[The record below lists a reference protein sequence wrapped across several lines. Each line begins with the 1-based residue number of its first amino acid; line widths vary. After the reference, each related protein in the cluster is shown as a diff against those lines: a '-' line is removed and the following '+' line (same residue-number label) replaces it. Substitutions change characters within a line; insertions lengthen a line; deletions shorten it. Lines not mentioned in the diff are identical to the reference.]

1 MLLPSRW
8 RETPPF
14 DQKHV
19 AIQGLE
25 PPGGMASDALTTCG
39 SSQFQCGNGKCIT
52 ARWVCDGSD
61 DCSDGTDELPGT
73 CMART
78 CRPTEFSC
86 TDRLNQ
92 CIPSS
97 WRCDGKADCENGAD
111 EDSCA
116 PKQCTG
122 TEFRCGNGQ
131 CVSSSFVC
139 DDEADCDDGS
149 DEVSCPV
156 ASCSPGSFQCNS
168 TACVPRLWS
177 CDGDVDCP
185 DGSDEWPQNCGTKA
199 PDSAPA
205 HQCSSLEFRCGNGE
219 CIHGSWKCDGGAD
232 CLDQSDEAE
241 CARPTCRPDEFEC
254 GDGTCI
260 HGSRQCDHQHD
271 CRDMS
276 DEAGCVNAT
285 QCEGP
290 TRFKCR
296 SGECISMEKVCDKHR
311 DCRDWSDEP
320 LRECGF
326 NECLYK
332 NGGCSHICNDLKIG
346 FECLCRPGFHLVDT
360 KRCEDIDECA
370 NPDTCSQICI
380 NLIGSYKCQCEEGY
394 QVDPA
399 TKACKAIGT
408 IAYLFFTNRHEIR
421 KMTLD
426 KSEYTRVIP
435 RLKNVVA
442 LDMNVATKEIYWSD
456 ISQKKIY
463 RAQMDSAED
472 PAHHSVLISSGIDA
486 PEGIAF
492 DWIHGN
498 LYWTDSIRS
507 SVSVVTADGSR
518 RKTLFHQGLSKPRG
532 IVVDPHSNFIYW
544 TDWGNPAKIEK
555 AGLNGGDRTALVT
568 DNIVWPN
575 GISLDLVNQR
585 LYWVDSKLH
594 TLSSIDVQGGGRR
607 TIIVDEHRLAHP
619 LGLTVFEEKVFWTD
633 VSNNAILSANR
644 LTGEDITP
652 VAEHLTS
659 PEDIVLFHNL
669 KQTAG
674 RDWCQV
680 SGCTFLCLAAPQ
692 VGRHPPK
699 YTCVCPDNM
708 MLARDMRTCVPA
720 VPTPAAPVQPHV
732 PATDPPRRP
741 PVPAS
746 TTPKPLVRTTPK
758 PLVQTTPKTLVR
770 TTPKPLVRT
779 TPKPLVRTTPKP
791 LVRTTTVPVIIT
803 SPAAKLVP
811 STIEPPVRTTTPE
824 PRTASPQPLKPK
836 ILQTTTE
843 TPVTSPD
850 FHHELAAAVPN
861 PASDAPIALYI
872 ALPLAIVCLVAAGAV
887 LLWRN
892 YRLKNTNTIHFDNP
906 VYQKTTED
914 QVHIWRSYSLDG
926 YSYPKRQ
933 IVSLDEEA
941 DNPAFADN

>member
-1 MLLPSRW
+1 ISLVGLQTSLRLLN
-8 RETPPF
+8 
-14 DQKHV
+14 
-19 AIQGLE
+19 
-25 PPGGMASDALTTCG
+25 ALITCG
-39 SSQFQCGNGKCIT
+39 SNQFQCGNGKCIT
-52 ARWVCDGSD
+52 VRWVCDGTD
-61 DCSDGTDELPGT
+61 DCGDGTDELPV
-73 CMART
+73 AKT

-92 CIPSS
+92 CVPST

-116 PKQCTG
+116 PKQCAD
-122 TEFRCGNGQ
+122 TEFRCRNGQ

-149 DEVSCPV
+149 DEASCPV

-168 TACVPRLWS
+168 TVCIPRLWS
-177 CDGDVDCP
+177 CDGDADCS
-185 DGSDEWPQNCGTKA
+185 DGSDEWPQNCGTKT
-199 PDSAPA
+199 PNSAPA

-241 CARPTCRPDEFEC
+241 CARSTCRPDEFEC

-260 HGSRQCDHQHD
+260 HGSRQCNHQYD

-296 SGECISMEKVCDKHR
+296 SGECISMEKVCDKQR

-320 LRECGF
+320 LRECGS
-326 NECLYK
+326 NECLYN
-332 NGGCSHICNDLKIG
+332 NGGCSHICNDLRIG
-346 FECLCRPGFHLVDT
+346 YECLCPRGFHLVDK

-394 QVDPA
+394 QVDP
-399 TKACKAIGT
+399 GT
-408 IAYLFFTNRHEIR
+408 IAYLFFTNRHEVR

-442 LDMNVATKEIYWSD
+442 LDVNVAARELYWSD

-472 PAHHSVLISSGIDA
+472 PAHHSVVIGSGIDA

-507 SVSVVTADGSR
+507 SISVVTADGSR
-518 RKTLFHQGLSKPRG
+518 RKTLFRQGLSKPRG
-532 IVVDPHSNFIYW
+532 IVVDPHRNFIYW

-575 GISLDLVNQR
+575 GITLDLVNQR

-607 TIIVDEHRLAHP
+607 TIIMDEHRLAHP
-619 LGLTVFEEKVFWTD
+619 LGLTVFEDKVFWTD

-669 KQTAG
+669 KQPAG
-674 RDWCQV
+674 RDWCKV
-680 SGCTFLCLAAPQ
+680 SGCAFLCLAAPQ

-708 MLARDMRTCVPA
+708 MLDRDMRTC
-720 VPTPAAPVQPHV
+720 
-732 PATDPPRRP
+732 
-741 PVPAS
+741 
-746 TTPKPLVRTTPK
+746 
-758 PLVQTTPKTLVR
+758 
-770 TTPKPLVRT
+770 
-779 TPKPLVRTTPKP
+779 P
-791 LVRTTTVPVIIT
+791 LVRTTTVPVVIT
-803 SPAAKLVP
+803 STAAKLVP
-811 STIEPPVRTTTPE
+811 RTTRPPVRTTTPE
-824 PRTASPQPLKPK
+824 LRT
-836 ILQTTTE
+836 
-843 TPVTSPD
+843 
-850 FHHELAAAVPN
+850 
-861 PASDAPIALYI
+861 PASSSDKYNFFEMKTLSNIMLNTFSGSLSLC
-872 ALPLAIVCLVAAGAV
+872 LPPVAIVCLVAVGAV

-892 YRLKNTNTIHFDNP
+892 YRLKTTNTIHFDNP

-914 QVHIWRSYSLDG
+914 QVHIWRTHSPDG

-941 DNPAFADN
+941 DNPAFTDN

>member
-1 MLLPSRW
+1 MLRKSY
-8 RETPPF
+8 REL
-14 DQKHV
+14 KIV
-19 AIQGLE
+19 NRIE
-25 PPGGMASDALTTCG
+25 SWNALITCG
-39 SSQFQCGNGKCIT
+39 SNQFQCGNGKCIT
-52 ARWVCDGSD
+52 VRWVCDGTD
-61 DCSDGTDELPGT
+61 DCGDGTDELPGT
-73 CMART
+73 CMAKT

-92 CIPSS
+92 CVPST

-116 PKQCTG
+116 PKQCAD
-122 TEFRCGNGQ
+122 TEFRCRNGQ

-149 DEVSCPV
+149 DEASCPV

-168 TACVPRLWS
+168 TVCIPRLWS
-177 CDGDVDCP
+177 CDGDADCS
-185 DGSDEWPQNCGTKA
+185 DGSDEWPQNCGTKT
-199 PDSAPA
+199 PNSAPA

-241 CARPTCRPDEFEC
+241 CARSTCRPDEFEC

-260 HGSRQCDHQHD
+260 HGSRQCNHQYD

-296 SGECISMEKVCDKHR
+296 SGECISMEKVCDKQR

-320 LRECGF
+320 LRECGS
-326 NECLYK
+326 NECLYN
-332 NGGCSHICNDLKIG
+332 NGGCSHICNDLRIG
-346 FECLCRPGFHLVDT
+346 YECLCPRGFHLVDK

-380 NLIGSYKCQCEEGY
+380 NLIGSYKCQCEE
-394 QVDPA
+394 VLRKSLVCSDFV
-399 TKACKAIGT
+399 GT
-408 IAYLFFTNRHEIR
+408 IAYLFFTNRHEVR

-442 LDMNVATKEIYWSD
+442 LDVNVAARELYWSD

-472 PAHHSVLISSGIDA
+472 PAHHSVVIGSGIDA

-507 SVSVVTADGSR
+507 SISVVTADGSR
-518 RKTLFHQGLSKPRG
+518 RKTLFRQGLSKPRG
-532 IVVDPHSNFIYW
+532 IVVDPHRNFIYW

-575 GISLDLVNQR
+575 GITLDLVNQR

-607 TIIVDEHRLAHP
+607 TIIMDEHRLAHP
-619 LGLTVFEEKVFWTD
+619 LGLTVFEDKVFWTD

-669 KQTAG
+669 KQPAG
-674 RDWCQV
+674 RDWCKV
-680 SGCTFLCLAAPQ
+680 SGCAFLCLAAPQ

-708 MLARDMRTCVPA
+708 MLDRDMRTC
-720 VPTPAAPVQPHV
+720 
-732 PATDPPRRP
+732 
-741 PVPAS
+741 
-746 TTPKPLVRTTPK
+746 
-758 PLVQTTPKTLVR
+758 
-770 TTPKPLVRT
+770 
-779 TPKPLVRTTPKP
+779 P
-791 LVRTTTVPVIIT
+791 LVRTTTVPVVIT
-803 SPAAKLVP
+803 STAAKLVP
-811 STIEPPVRTTTPE
+811 RTTRPPVRTTTPE
-824 PRTASPQPLKPK
+824 LRTASPQPVNPK
-836 ILQTTTE
+836 IPQTTTE
-843 TPVTSPD
+843 APVTSP
-850 FHHELAAAVPN
+850 
-861 PASDAPIALYI
+861 
-872 ALPLAIVCLVAAGAV
+872 AIVCLVAVGAV

-892 YRLKNTNTIHFDNP
+892 YRLKTTNTIHFDNP

-914 QVHIWRSYSLDG
+914 QVHIWRTHSPDG
-926 YSYPKRQ
+926 YSYPK
-933 IVSLDEEA
+933 VSLLSQSTVH
-941 DNPAFADN
+941 PV

>member
-1 MLLPSRW
+1 MGQPCHSPMLMFLLCSVVQTNAW
-8 RETPPF
+8 
-14 DQKHV
+14 
-19 AIQGLE
+19 A
-25 PPGGMASDALTTCG
+25 TCG
-39 SSQFQCGNGKCIT
+39 SKQFQCGNGKCIT
-52 ARWVCDGSD
+52 VRWVCDGTD
-61 DCSDGTDELPGT
+61 DCGDGTDELPGT
-73 CMART
+73 CMAKT

-86 TDRLNQ
+86 GDRLNQ
-92 CIPSS
+92 CIPST

-111 EDSCA
+111 EESCA
-116 PKQCTG
+116 PKRCTSG
-122 TEFRCGNGQ
+122 EFRCGNGQ
-131 CVSSSFVC
+131 CVSTSFVC
-139 DDEADCDDGS
+139 DDEADCDDRS
-149 DEVSCPV
+149 DEASCPPIT
-156 ASCSPGSFQCNS
+156 CSGKSFQCNNS
-168 TACVPRLWS
+168 ICLPRLWA
-177 CDGDVDCP
+177 CDGDADCS
-185 DGSDEWPQNCGTKA
+185 DGSDEWPQNCGTTA

-205 HQCSSLEFRCGNGE
+205 HQCSSLEFRCSNGE
-219 CIHGSWKCDGGAD
+219 CIHSSWKCDGGAD
-232 CLDQSDEAE
+232 CVDRSDEAD
-241 CARPTCRPDEFEC
+241 CARSTCRPDEFEC

-260 HGSRQCDHQHD
+260 HGSHQCNHQYD

-276 DEAGCVNAT
+276 DEMGCVNAT
-285 QCEGP
+285 HCDGP
-290 TRFKCR
+290 SRFKCR
-296 SGECISMEKVCDKHR
+296 SGECISMEKVCDMKR

-320 LRECGF
+320 LRDCGS
-326 NECLYK
+326 NECQYN

-346 FECLCRPGFHLVDT
+346 FECLCPAGYHLVEN

-380 NLIGSYKCQCEEGY
+380 NQIGSYKCQCEDGY

-408 IAYLFFTNRHEIR
+408 IAYLFFTNRHEVR

-442 LDMNVATKEIYWSD
+442 LDMNMVAKEIYWSD

-463 RAQMDSAED
+463 RAPVDSAED
-472 PAHHSVLISSGIDA
+472 PAHHSVVIGSDIDA

-498 LYWTDSIRS
+498 LYWTDSIRGT
-507 SVSVVTADGSR
+507 VSVVTSEGGR
-518 RKTLFHQGLSKPRG
+518 RKTLFHQNLSKPRA

-575 GISLDLVNQR
+575 GITIDLLNQR

-594 TLSSIDVQGGGRR
+594 TLSSIDTQGGGRR
-607 TIIVDEHRLAHP
+607 TIIIDEHKLAHP
-619 LGLTVFEEKVFWTD
+619 LSLTVFEERVFWTD
-633 VSNNAILSANR
+633 VSNSAIFSANR
-644 LTGEDITP
+644 LTGDDITP
-652 VAEHLTS
+652 VAEHLSS
-659 PEDIVLFHNL
+659 PEDIILYHNL
-669 KQTAG
+669 KQPTG

-680 SGCTFLCLAAPQ
+680 SSCEFLCLAAPQ

-720 VPTPAAPVQPHV
+720 VPTPTAPVQPQV
-732 PATDPPRRP
+732 PETDPPPQP
-741 PVPAS
+741 PQPSSTTSKPQVH
-746 TTPKPLVRTTPK
+746 TTPKPQVHTTPKPQVHTTPKPQVRTTPK
-758 PLVQTTPKTLVR
+758 HQ
-770 TTPKPLVRT
+770 
-779 TPKPLVRTTPKP
+779 
-791 LVRTTTVPVIIT
+791 VRTTTAPIIIT
-803 SPAAKLVP
+803 STAARPVP
-811 STIEPPVRTTTPE
+811 RSTKPTVRTTTPE
-824 PRTASPQPLKPK
+824 PRTPPTQPANPK
-836 ILQTTTE
+836 IPKTTTGA
-843 TPVTSPD
+843 PVTSPD
-850 FHHELAAAVPN
+850 FSHGFAAAIPN
-861 PASDAPIALYI
+861 AASPAPMALYI
-872 ALPLAIVCLVAAGAV
+872 ALPLAIVCLVAVGGV

-914 QVHIWRSYSLDG
+914 QVHIWRSHSPDG

-933 IVSLDEEA
+933 VVSLDEEA
-941 DNPAFADN
+941 DNPAFMEN

>member
-1 MLLPSRW
+1 SIGWDYHLDWNLVHI
-8 RETPPF
+8 F
-14 DQKHV
+14 
-19 AIQGLE
+19 L
-25 PPGGMASDALTTCG
+25 
-39 SSQFQCGNGKCIT
+39 FQCGNGKCIT
-52 ARWVCDGSD
+52 VRWVCDGTD
-61 DCSDGTDELPGT
+61 DCGDGTDELPGT
-73 CMART
+73 CMAKT

-86 TDRLNQ
+86 ADRLNQ
-92 CIPSS
+92 CIPGT

-111 EDSCA
+111 EETCA
-116 PKQCTG
+116 PKQCTDN
-122 TEFRCGNGQ
+122 EFRCRNGQ

-149 DEVSCPV
+149 DEASCPPV
-156 ASCSPGSFQCNS
+156 TCSPTSFQCNN
-168 TACVPRLWS
+168 TVCVPRLWA
-177 CDGDVDCP
+177 CDGDSDCP
-185 DGSDEWPQNCGTKA
+185 DGSDEWPQNCGTQKPDTA
-199 PDSAPA
+199 PT
-205 HQCSSLEFRCGNGE
+205 HQCTSLEFSCGSGE

-232 CLDQSDEAE
+232 CLDRSDEAD
-241 CARPTCRPDEFEC
+241 CGFEC

-260 HGSRQCDHQHD
+260 HGSRQCNQHYD

-276 DEAGCVNAT
+276 DEIGCVNAT
-285 QCEGP
+285 HCEGP

-296 SGECISMEKVCDKHR
+296 SGECISMEKVCDKQR

-320 LRECGF
+320 LRECGS
-326 NECLYK
+326 NECLYN
-332 NGGCSHICNDLKIG
+332 NGGCSHTCNDLKIG
-346 FECLCRPGFHLVDT
+346 YECLCSAGYRLVDK

-380 NLIGSYKCQCEEGY
+380 NQIGSYKCQCEEGY

-408 IAYLFFTNRHEIR
+408 IAYLFFTNRHEVR

-442 LDMNVATKEIYWSD
+442 LDMNMATKEIYWSD

-472 PAHHSVLISSGIDA
+472 STHHSTIIGNDIDA

-507 SVSVVTADGSR
+507 TISVVTADGSR
-518 RKTLFHQGLSKPRG
+518 RKTLFHQGLSKPRA
-532 IVVDPHSNFIYW
+532 IVVDPHTNFIYW
-544 TDWGNPAKIEK
+544 TDWGNQAKIEK

-575 GISLDLVNQR
+575 GITLDLLNQR

-607 TIIVDEHRLAHP
+607 TLIIDEHKLAHP
-619 LGLTVFEEKVFWTD
+619 LGLTVFEESVFWTD

-644 LTGEDITP
+644 LTGGDITP
-652 VAEHLTS
+652 VAEHLSS
-659 PEDIVLFHNL
+659 PEDIILYHNL
-669 KQTAG
+669 KQPAG
-674 RDWCQV
+674 RNWCQV
-680 SGCTFLCLAAPQ
+680 SGCEFLCLAAPQ

-708 MLARDMRTCVPA
+708 MLARDMRTCV
-720 VPTPAAPVQPHV
+720 
-732 PATDPPRRP
+732 
-741 PVPAS
+741 
-746 TTPKPLVRTTPK
+746 RTTPK
-758 PLVQTTPKTLVR
+758 PQ
-770 TTPKPLVRT
+770 
-779 TPKPLVRTTPKP
+779 
-791 LVRTTTVPVIIT
+791 VRTTTVPILIT
-803 SPAAKLVP
+803 STVAKPVP
-811 STIEPPVRTTTPE
+811 RSTKPPVRTTTPE
-824 PRTASPQPLKPK
+824 PRTPSPQTVKPK
-836 ILQTTTE
+836 IPQTTTE
-843 TPVTSPD
+843 TPVTSP
-850 FHHELAAAVPN
+850 
-861 PASDAPIALYI
+861 
-872 ALPLAIVCLVAAGAV
+872 AIVCLVAVGGM

-892 YRLKNTNTIHFDNP
+892 YRRKNTNTIHFDNP

-914 QVHIWRSYSLDG
+914 QVHIWRSHSPDG

-933 IVSLDEEA
+933 VVSLDEEA
-941 DNPAFADN
+941 DNPAFTEN

>member
-1 MLLPSRW
+1 MIIFGWIPLNVVQVFISTVCLYLS
-8 RETPPF
+8 
-14 DQKHV
+14 V
-19 AIQGLE
+19 I
-25 PPGGMASDALTTCG
+25 DALTTCG
-39 SSQFQCGNGKCIT
+39 TKQFQCGNGKCIT
-52 ARWVCDGSD
+52 TRWVCDGTD
-61 DCSDGTDELPGT
+61 DCGDGTDELPGT
-73 CMART
+73 CMAKT
-78 CRPTEFSC
+78 CKPTEFSC
-86 TDRLNQ
+86 ADRLNQ
-92 CIPSS
+92 CVPST

-111 EDSCA
+111 EETCGNF
-116 PKQCTG
+116 PPFLPCTNN
-122 TEFRCGNGQ
+122 EFRCSSGQ

-149 DEVSCPV
+149 DEASCPPLT
-156 ASCSPGSFQCNS
+156 CSSASFQCNN
-168 TACVPRLWS
+168 TVCVPRLWA
-177 CDGDVDCP
+177 CDGDADCS
-185 DGSDEWPQNCGTKA
+185 DGSDEWPQNCGTQKSDA
-199 PDSAPA
+199 PVA
-205 HQCSSLEFRCGNGE
+205 HHCSSLEFRCGSGE

-232 CLDQSDEAE
+232 CLDRSDEAD
-241 CARPTCRPDEFEC
+241 CAHPTCRPDEFEC

-260 HGSRQCDHQHD
+260 HGSRQCNHQYD

-276 DEAGCVNAT
+276 DETGCVNAT
-285 QCEGP
+285 HCEGP

-296 SGECISMEKVCDKHR
+296 SGECISMEKVCDKQR

-320 LRECGF
+320 LRECGS
-326 NECLYK
+326 NECLYN

-346 FECLCRPGFHLVDT
+346 YECLCPAGYRLVDT

-380 NLIGSYKCQCEEGY
+380 NMIGSYKCQCEEGY

-408 IAYLFFTNRHEIR
+408 IAYLFFTNRHEVR

-435 RLKNVVA
+435 RLKNAVA
-442 LDMNVATKEIYWSD
+442 LDMNMATKEIYWSD

-463 RAQMDSAED
+463 RAQMDSAD
-472 PAHHSVLISSGIDA
+472 DSTRHSTVMSSDIDA

-507 SVSVVTADGSR
+507 TISVVTADGSR
-518 RKTLFHQGLSKPRG
+518 RKTLFHQDLSKPRA

-544 TDWGNPAKIEK
+544 TDWGTPAKIEK

-575 GISLDLVNQR
+575 GITLDLLNQR

-607 TIIVDEHRLAHP
+607 TLIIDEHRLAHP

-644 LTGEDITP
+644 LTGGDITP
-652 VAEHLTS
+652 VAEHLSS
-659 PEDIVLFHNL
+659 PEDIILYHNL
-669 KQTAG
+669 KQPAG

-680 SGCTFLCLAAPQ
+680 SACQYMCLAAPQ
-692 VGRHPPK
+692 VGRYPPK

-708 MLARDMRTCVPA
+708 MLARDMRTCVPGITISNRIFSSA
-720 VPTPAAPVQPHV
+720 HIFYSHSSSSVFVLHQLCQQLQLPCSRRFRLPPLLLSHQRLPAPHLS
-732 PATDPPRRP
+732 PR
-741 PVPAS
+741 S
-746 TTPKPLVRTTPK
+746 
-758 PLVQTTPKTLVR
+758 
-770 TTPKPLVRT
+770 
-779 TPKPLVRTTPKP
+779 
-791 LVRTTTVPVIIT
+791 
-803 SPAAKLVP
+803 
-811 STIEPPVRTTTPE
+811 
-824 PRTASPQPLKPK
+824 
-836 ILQTTTE
+836 
-843 TPVTSPD
+843 
-850 FHHELAAAVPN
+850 
-861 PASDAPIALYI
+861 
-872 ALPLAIVCLVAAGAV
+872 ALPIVCLVAVGGM

-892 YRLKNTNTIHFDNP
+892 YRRKNTNTIHFDNP

-914 QVHIWRSYSLDG
+914 QVHIWRSHSPDG

-933 IVSLDEEA
+933 VVSLDEEA
-941 DNPAFADN
+941 DNPAFTEN